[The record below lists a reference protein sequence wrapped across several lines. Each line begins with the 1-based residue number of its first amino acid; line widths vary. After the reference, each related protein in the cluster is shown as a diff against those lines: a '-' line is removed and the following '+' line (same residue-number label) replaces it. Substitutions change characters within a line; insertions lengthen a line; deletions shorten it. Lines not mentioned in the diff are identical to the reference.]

1 MPRKSK
7 NSEGPERAFDVTRL
21 PEKYTLADLE
31 RMAGISQADSEVPD
45 AGPNNPI
52 LPKPGGDC
60 RTLPP
65 LPPEDANLS
74 IPDQAAEFRPVM
86 ALFPQAQAVIE
97 YGMTHPLSGEQR
109 RCLTVAFDNNRAAV
123 QRILEDLV
131 GGLQDIPV
139 HDRTQWHRQ
148 LTDVCS
154 RLVELVSSCLSDRKI
169 DMDRLDC
176 LYREYLD
183 VLGQTGFF
191 VNVQTNEMEREHAR
205 FVRDFVKQRRAH
217 DAAETGA
224 GTLNRA
230 FRVVEADMAQASPP
244 QLTEGAFT
252 ILCTLA
258 DSPTCLMQVDLQQCT
273 KPNMDRKTVSKHLQ
287 ALVREGLIEYN
298 PRNKQG
304 AIITPRGRQFLD
316 RKS

>member
-7 NSEGPERAFDVTRL
+7 KSEGPERAFDVTLL

-31 RMAGISQADSEVPD
+31 RMAGISQADSGVPD
-45 AGPNNPI
+45 AGPNNSI
-52 LPKPGGDC
+52 LPKPGEDC

-65 LPPEDANLS
+65 LPPENANLS
-74 IPDQAAEFRPVM
+74 IPDLAAELRPVM

-97 YGMTHPLSGEQR
+97 YGMKHPLSGEQR
-109 RCLTVAFDNNRAAV
+109 RRLTIAFDNERAAV
-123 QRILEDLV
+123 QRILEELV

-139 HDRTQWHRQ
+139 HDRTEWHRQ
-148 LTDVCS
+148 FMDVCS
-154 RLVELVSSCLSDRKI
+154 RLVELVNACLSDRKT

-183 VLGQTGFF
+183 VLGQIGFF
-191 VNVQTNEMEREHAR
+191 LNVQANEMEREHAR
-205 FVRDFVKQRRAH
+205 FVRDFAKQRRAH
-217 DAAETGA
+217 DAAKTGA
-224 GTLNRA
+224 GTL
-230 FRVVEADMAQASPP
+230 VVQADMAQTSPP
-244 QLTEGAFT
+244 QITEGAFT
-252 ILCTLA
+252 ILCALA
-258 DSPTCLMQVDLQQCT
+258 DSPTRLMQADLQQCT

-304 AIITPRGRQFLD
+304 AIITQKGRQFLD